1 MLKYDA
7 VPFHGQRVWVSDGR
21 RTSSRTDS
29 RGKYALPSTVTMSSD
44 SAITVPF
51 QMAVVMHV
59 TVRAATDLF
68 HRRRSVAA
76 DPRDAAAV
84 LGLADEVPEHPRP
97 PGDVGQRVC
106 LLLGAAALEGEA
118 EPAFHSATDRWSA
131 MIGSRNVSWSCRCSS
146 PLTRPGSMPSS
157 WRKRPVRDDHLV
169 DVRLLDGGAG
179 HRDLLGRVGA
189 TETPGGA

>member
-1 MLKYDA
+1 
-7 VPFHGQRVWVSDGR
+7 
-21 RTSSRTDS
+21 
-29 RGKYALPSTVTMSSD
+29 MSSD

-97 PGDVGQRVC
+97 PGDVGQRVG
-106 LLLGAAALEGEA
+106 LVLGGAAVGGEA

-131 MIGSRNVSWSCRCSS
+131 MIGSR
-146 PLTRPGSMPSS
+146 
-157 WRKRPVRDDHLV
+157 K
-169 DVRLLDGGAG
+169 RLLVAQVLLSADQAG
-179 HRDLLGRVGA
+179 QHAEFLA
-189 TETPGGA
+189 ETS